1 MEVQN
6 LNLFISIAL
15 VLYGLSRTGLF
26 FLFKKSGVQG
36 WLAFVPVLS
45 WWYWLKI
52 VNRPWYYLIYLM
64 IPAVNVIAGFTISI
78 DLMRSF
84 GQFRFWQQC
93 IGVLIPF
100 FYWPYIGSRKEV
112 VYLGAS
118 HSEAFKQKYMPTKNG
133 PLREWADALFFAVY
147 VAGMIR
153 GLYVEAYKI
162 PTPSMEGNLMVGDFL
177 FVSRMDYGVR
187 IPMTPVAIPL
197 AHQDLL
203 GMKAYSTIIQLPY
216 MRLPGWRTVKNNDP
230 VVFNYPMDE
239 EHPIDKQQNYIKRCL
254 GIPGDSLQ
262 IIKRQVWINGKVL
275 PSSEK
280 NQYSY
285 FFRLKEPLTQP
296 LVDAY
301 ALYDI
306 YPNTDRPQGFE
317 YIFHLNSA
325 QYERFKNDPVVD
337 TCFMQPKVGSVDLFP
352 QKPELF
358 SWTLDDFGPIYVP
371 KKGATISLTPR
382 NFYLYERVIRM
393 YEQHPEYELSPDGS
407 KVLINGGEVAKTYT
421 FEQNYY
427 WMMGDNRH
435 NSLDS
440 RYWGFVP
447 ETNIVGP
454 PLFVF
459 FSIRERRILN
469 PEARTFD
476 DWLMSGF
483 GGIRWNRMLM
493 PIK

>member
-1 MEVQN
+1 MEVSN
-6 LNLFISIAL
+6 LNLFIVLAL
-15 VLYGLSRTGLF
+15 SLFALSRTGLF
-26 FLFKKSGVQG
+26 FMFRKAGIQG

-45 WWYWLKI
+45 WWYWLKL
-52 VNRPWYYLIYLM
+52 VNRPWHYLIYLL
-64 IPAVNVIAGFTISI
+64 IPAVNVIAGFTITI

-93 IGVLIPF
+93 LGVLLPF
-100 FYWPYIGSRKEV
+100 IYWPYLGTRKEL
-112 VYLGAS
+112 VYLGPS
-118 HSEAFKQKYMPTKNG
+118 HSEEFKKKYMPTKNG
-133 PLREWADALFFAVY
+133 PVREWADALFFAVY

-162 PTPSMEGNLMVGDFL
+162 PTPSMEGNLMVGDYL

-187 IPMTPVAIPL
+187 IPMTPIAIPL

-203 GMKAYSTIIQLPY
+203 GMKAYSTLLELPY
-216 MRLPGWRTVKNNDP
+216 MRLPGWRSVKNNDP

-239 EHPIDKQQNYIKRCL
+239 EHPIDKQQNYIKRCI

-262 IIKRQVWINGKVL
+262 IIKRQVYINGKPL
-275 PSSEK
+275 PALGK
-280 NQYSY
+280 QQFSY
-285 FFRLKEPLTQP
+285 YFRLKEPLSQQ

-301 ALYDI
+301 ELYDI
-306 YPNTDRPQGFE
+306 YPNTDMPKGYE
-317 YIFHLNSA
+317 YVLHISEATFQRLKS
-325 QYERFKNDPVVD
+325 EPVVD
-337 TCFMQPKVGSVDLFP
+337 TCYLQPKVGSADLFP

-358 SWTLDDFGPIYVP
+358 NWTLDDFGPLYIP
-371 KKGATISLTPR
+371 KKGATIQLTAR
-382 NFYLYERVIRM
+382 NFYLYERVIRV
-393 YEQHPEYELSPDGS
+393 YENHPEYELSPDGS
-407 KVLINGGEVAKTYT
+407 KVLINGSEAAGTYT

-447 ETNIVGP
+447 ETNVVGP

-459 FSIRERRILN
+459 FSIRERRVLD
-469 PEARTFD
+469 P
-476 DWLMSGF
+476 MSGFADERKNGF
-483 GGIRWNRMLM
+483 GGIRWNRLFM
-493 PIK
+493 PIH

>member
-1 MEVQN
+1 MEVHN
-6 LNLFISIAL
+6 LNLFVILAL
-15 VLYGLSRTGLF
+15 SLYGLSRTGLF
-26 FLFKKSGVQG
+26 FMFRKAGIQG

-45 WWYWLKI
+45 WWHWLKL
-52 VNRPWYYLIYLM
+52 VQRPWYYLIYLL
-64 IPAVNVIAGFTISI
+64 IPAVNVIAGFTITI
-78 DLMRSF
+78 DLLRSF

-93 IGVLIPF
+93 LGVLLPF
-100 FYWPYIGSRKEV
+100 IYWPYIGTRKDV
-112 VYLGAS
+112 TYLGAS
-118 HSEAFKQKYMPTKNG
+118 HSEEFKKKYMPTKNG
-133 PLREWADALFFAVY
+133 VVREWADALFFAVY

-162 PTPSMEGNLMVGDFL
+162 PTPSMEGNLMVGDYL

-187 IPMTPVAIPL
+187 IPMTPIAIPL

-203 GMKAYSTIIQLPY
+203 GMKAYSTLLELPY

-239 EHPIDKQQNYIKRCL
+239 EHPIDKQQNYIKRCI

-262 IIKRQVWINGKVL
+262 IIQRKVYINGKPL
-275 PSSEK
+275 PAIG
-280 NQYSY
+280 NQQYSY
-285 FFRLKEPLTQP
+285 YFRLKEPLSQQ

-306 YPNTDRPQGFE
+306 YPNTDMPKGYE
-317 YIFHLNSA
+317 YILHLSDA
-325 QYERFKNDPVVD
+325 QYQRMKAEPVVD
-337 TCFMQPKVGSVDLFP
+337 TCYMQPKVGSADLFP

-358 SWTLDDFGPIYVP
+358 NWTLDNYGPIYIP
-371 KKGATISLTPR
+371 RKGAVITLTAR
-382 NFYLYERVIRM
+382 NFYLYERVIRL
-393 YEQHPEYELSPDGS
+393 YEGHPEYELSPDGT
-407 KVLINGGEVAKTYT
+407 KVLVNGTETATSYT
-421 FEQNYY
+421 FQQDYY

-447 ETNIVGP
+447 ETNVVGP

-459 FSIRERRILN
+459 FSIRERRMLD
-469 PEARTFD
+469 P
-476 DWLMSGF
+476 MSGFVDEQKNGF
-483 GGIRWNRMLM
+483 GGIRWNRLFM
-493 PIK
+493 PIR